1 MKTDKIMEQFKQ
13 SLEQVS
19 QTEAFA
25 KLVTEIDAEPQEGQM
40 TVREFADSLSH
51 KVAISLSLLIISEK
65 CLDN

>member
-19 QTEAFA
+19 ENEVFA
-25 KLVTEIDAEPQEGQM
+25 KLVAEIDAEPQEGQM
-40 TVREFADSLSH
+40 TVREFADSLS
-51 KVAISLSLLIISEK
+51 LSLLIISEK